1 MKFRQSNQKLKSG
14 GRVRSSKSE
23 VKRTLRC
30 TVRTVDCS
38 SAVAEARLGALA
50 VLTIKI
56 KNHSPANPDQ
66 TDHCSRRQ

>member
-1 MKFRQSNQKLKSG
+1 MKFLQSKAKKRGSRQG
-14 GRVRSSKSE
+14 SKSE
-23 VKRTLRC
+23 VKRTIRC

-56 KNHSPANPDQ
+56 KNDSPANSDQ
-66 TDHCSRRQ
+66 TDHRSRRQ